1 MTRRTRPERKRDL
14 QGLLGQDVPDLTKPV
29 EADTLIA
36 VDRLRAGLGQ
46 PRREFNDAKLQAL
59 AQSIREQGVLQ
70 PLLVRQ
76 AGQEFEIIAG
86 ERRWRAAQLAGLTEV
101 PVIIRD
107 LTDVQARQVA
117 LIENLQ
123 REDLNTID
131 EVDAK
136 LELVAH
142 TLALTPAAAR
152 TRLMQL
158 LREAP
163 GPQHQALDEVFAPLG
178 EQWTSFARN
187 KLKILNW
194 PPAILEAVR
203 GGLAYTQAQLI
214 VPVETRHHARLL
226 KLAAGGAS
234 RAELQAEIR
243 RLSKGPET
251 APQAVRVAKV
261 LGSSRWLSRL
271 STAEQQEVEQWLK
284 TMPDVLRSATQE

>member
-14 QGLLGQDVPDLTKPV
+14 QGLLGQDAPDLTKPV
-29 EADTLIA
+29 EADTSIA
-36 VDRLRAGLGQ
+36 IDRLRAGLGQ
-46 PRREFNDAKLQAL
+46 PRREFNDARLQTL

-70 PLLVRQ
+70 PLLVRK
-76 AGQEFEIIAG
+76 AGQDFEIIAG

-123 REDLNTID
+123 REDLNTVD

-142 TLALTPAAAR
+142 TLGLSASGAR

-158 LREAP
+158 LREEQ
-163 GPQHQALDEVFAPLG
+163 GPEHDALDEVFAPLG

-203 GGLAYTQAQLI
+203 GGLAYTLAQLI
-214 VPVETRHHARLL
+214 VPVDARHHPKLL
-226 KLAAGGAS
+226 KLAAGGLS

-243 RLSKGPET
+243 RLSTAPQT

-261 LGSSRWLSRL
+261 LGSARWLARL
-271 STAEQQEVEQWLK
+271 SSTEQQAVEKWLK
-284 TMPDVLRSATQE
+284 QMPGVLRSALDE